1 MFLIYYFINIAFGLY
16 NYLNNQIA
24 MKSIFFFITC
34 MFITCLC
41 IANPRTEYQISS
53 ITSKQGLSNSAVLTI
68 FQDHDGLMWFG
79 TYDGLNCYDSKEME
93 VFRAHTTNSDEI
105 TFRSNIIQ
113 KVCQADN
120 NCLWIKTFQGLAR
133 FSLIERKIMDV
144 YSGSDYYSVYS
155 NSKGDSWVV
164 NNSELLYYNT
174 YLKKFVSLGNV
185 LTKYEKLVNAFVDN
199 NGEIWLMYSD
209 SKDIQCF
216 SVESFAL
223 ERNQTSYKM
232 NELHIHNTKLFL
244 YFAQEKSFCFVDTD
258 MNLYLYDVESNAKK
272 FIRNISEVVKKYGK
286 IENIVSLNEDVIIA
300 FHLNGLVK
308 LDYSD
313 DYNDVLIDRTIR
325 VFSMVKDRNREI
337 AWVGTDGQGVLML
350 SRNNSIGKTIELTD
364 LSPLLKRQVR
374 CIATDKYGGL
384 WIGTKGDGL
393 IHLNDYES
401 ENYKGKCVEIFSG
414 TSKQSLCDYIPWKYD
429 NRVFTIMESR
439 FYNGMWIGGTNSNLL
454 SFYSFDL
461 NMMIEVGGFDTGG
474 NTVEIKGIYEK
485 DKSTLWVL
493 ATLLGLVEL
502 KVQNTGND
510 IKILQQNNCKIY
522 NPHGVPLSVFYS
534 MVSQGDSVLWIGD
547 RGNGLVKYNIYNKSY
562 KSYLF
567 KDIIGRSADDILCL
581 CQYDNNKLYI
591 GTSTG
596 VVSMKYSNSDIS
608 NVNYIG
614 LEHGLSND
622 MVHGILADKN
632 GFLWMSTNK
641 GLNKYNPV
649 SGKMHTFYGNGI
661 HISEYSDGAYYKC
674 PYTGRLF
681 FGGVNGLLYISDNTS
696 IPDSDFPNVVLRE
709 FCIENN
715 KMQTSD
721 YEVDSMLGWK
731 VNSDKGYFRFKFVVP
746 DYIEGDNIEYSYMLD
761 GFDSDWSKFNKTN
774 EVIYSSIPD
783 GKYVFKVRYKKD
795 INENNGKILCVP
807 VHVYTSW
814 YKSFVFIFVV
824 SLIVVVLLVVFMRYY
839 MLKKISPLCVVTNNS
854 QDIISATCNIYED
867 IEHCG
872 VLFRIYSEE
881 QKRFVEKFINIIENN
896 IDSES
901 LDIPFIA
908 SQFNISTRQFYRK
921 FNDMS
926 IEISP
931 NEFIKICRLEKSAY
945 LLRTTDKSIQD
956 ILVDVGMNS
965 RSYFYKEFTKRF
977 GLSPKDYRNSTEK

>member
-1 MFLIYYFINIAFGLY
+1 
-16 NYLNNQIA
+16 
-24 MKSIFFFITC
+24 MKCIFSIIICLLT
-34 MFITCLC
+34 TCLC
-41 IANPRTEYQISS
+41 FANPRTEYRICS

-93 VFRAHTTNSDEI
+93 VFRAQTSNSDEI

-133 FSLIERKIMDV
+133 FSLIERKIMEI
-144 YSGSDYYSVYS
+144 YSGSDYYNVYS
-155 NSKGDSWVV
+155 NSDGDSWVI

-174 YLKKFVSLGNV
+174 YQRKFISLGNV
-185 LTKYEKLVNAFVDN
+185 ITKYDKLVNAFVSD

-216 SVESFAL
+216 SVESFSSK
-223 ERNQTSYKM
+223 RNQTVYKM

-244 YFAQEKSFCFVDTD
+244 YFAQEKSFCFVDID

-272 FIRNISEVVKKYGK
+272 FIRNISDVVKKYGK

-313 DYNDVLIDRTIR
+313 GYKDVLIDRTIR

-350 SRNNSIGKTIELTD
+350 SRNTSIGKTIELTD

-374 CIATDKYGGL
+374 CIATDKHGGL
-384 WIGTKGDGL
+384 WVGTKGDGL
-393 IHLNDYES
+393 IHLNDYEN
-401 ENYKGKCVEIFSG
+401 ENYKGKCVEIYSG

-454 SFYSFDL
+454 SFYSFDS
-461 NMMIEVGGFDTGG
+461 NRMIEVDGFDTGG

-485 DKSTLWVL
+485 DKSTLLVL

-502 KVQNTGND
+502 KIDNSGND
-510 IKILQQNNCKIY
+510 IKILKQNNCRIY
-522 NPHGVPLSVFYS
+522 NSQGVPLTVFYS

-547 RGNGLVKYNIYNKSY
+547 RGNGLVRYNIDDKSY
-562 KSYLF
+562 KNYLF
-567 KDIIGRSADDILCL
+567 QDILGRSADDILCL

-596 VVSMKYSNSDIS
+596 VVSMKHSNSDIS
-608 NVNYIG
+608 NVSYIG

-696 IPDSDFPNVVLRE
+696 IPNSDFPNVVLRE
-709 FCIENN
+709 FSIENN
-715 KMQTSD
+715 KMQTPD
-721 YEVDSMLGWK
+721 YEADSMPGWK

-746 DYIEGDNIEYSYMLD
+746 DYIGGDNIEYSYMLD
-761 GFDSDWSKFNKTN
+761 GFDSDWSKFDKTN
-774 EVIYSSIPD
+774 EVIYSSVPN

-807 VHVYTSW
+807 VYVYTSW
-814 YKSFVFIFVV
+814 YKSFLFILFV
-824 SLIVVVLLVVFMRYY
+824 SLTVIALLVILLRYH
-839 MLKKISPLCVVTNNS
+839 LFKKMSSLCVVTNNTP
-854 QDIISATCNIYED
+854 DIINATCNVYDD

-872 VLFRIYSEE
+872 VLFKIYSEE
-881 QKRFVEKFINIIENN
+881 QKVFVEKFINIIENN
-896 IDSES
+896 IDSEG

-908 SQFNISTRQFYRK
+908 SKFNISTRQFYRK

>member
-1 MFLIYYFINIAFGLY
+1 
-16 NYLNNQIA
+16 
-24 MKSIFFFITC
+24 MKCVFFIITC
-34 MFITCLC
+34 LLTTCLC
-41 IANPRTEYQISS
+41 IANQRTEYQISS

-68 FQDHDGLMWFG
+68 YQDHDGLMWFG
-79 TYDGLNCYDSKEME
+79 TYDGLNCYDSKDME
-93 VFRAHTTNSDEI
+93 IFRAQTTNSDEV

-133 FSLIERKIMDV
+133 FSLIERKIMEV
-144 YSGSDYYSVYS
+144 YSGSDYYNVYS
-155 NSKGDSWVV
+155 NSKGNSWVV

-174 YLKKFVSLGNV
+174 CLKKFVSLGNV
-185 LTKYEKLVNAFVDN
+185 ISKPDKLVNAFVADD
-199 NGEIWLMYSD
+199 GEIWLMYSD

-216 SVESFAL
+216 SVESFAF
-223 ERNQTSYKM
+223 EKKRTDYKM

-272 FIRNISEVVKKYGK
+272 FVRNISEVVKKYGK
-286 IENIVSLNEDVIIA
+286 IENIVSLDEDVIIA

-313 DYNDVLIDRTIR
+313 DYNDILIDRTIR

-350 SRNNSIGKTIELTD
+350 SKNNSIGKTIELTD

-384 WIGTKGDGL
+384 WVGTKGDGL
-393 IHLNDYES
+393 IHLTDYENES
-401 ENYKGKCVEIFSG
+401 YEGKCVEIFSG

-429 NRVFTIMESR
+429 NRVFTIAESK

-461 NMMIEVGGFDTGG
+461 KRMIEVDGFDTGG

-485 DKSTLWVL
+485 DRSTLWVL

-502 KVQNTGND
+502 KVENTGND
-510 IKILQQNNCKIY
+510 IKIAKQNNYKIY
-522 NPHGVPLSVFYS
+522 NSHGVSLTVFYS

-547 RGNGLVKYNIYNKSY
+547 RGNGLVKYNINNKSY

-567 KDIIGRSADDILCL
+567 QDTLGRPTDDILCL
-581 CQYDNNKLYI
+581 CQYDNNKLYV

-596 VVSMKYSNSDIS
+596 VVSMKYSNTDIS
-608 NVNYIG
+608 NVSYIG

-696 IPDSDFPNVVLRE
+696 IPNSDFSNVVLRD
-709 FCIENN
+709 FSIENK
-715 KMQTSD
+715 KMHNPD

-746 DYIEGDNIEYSYMLD
+746 DYIGGDNIEYSYMLE
-761 GFDSDWSKFNKTN
+761 GFDSDWSTFSKTN
-774 EVIYSSIPD
+774 EVIYSSVPD

-795 INENNGKILCVP
+795 INENNGKVLCVP
-807 VHVYTSW
+807 IYIYTSW
-814 YKSFVFIFVV
+814 YKSIVFIIFTV
-824 SLIVVVLLVVFMRYY
+824 LIVLVLLIFLIRYC
-839 MLKKISPLCVVTNNS
+839 MFKKPLPLCMVTNNS
-854 QDIISATCNIYED
+854 QDIINVACNVYED

-872 VLFRIYSEE
+872 VVFKIYSEE
-881 QKRFVEKFINIIENN
+881 QKVFVEKFINVIENN

-908 SQFNISTRQFYRK
+908 SQFNTSTRQFYRK

-926 IEISP
+926 IDISP

-945 LLRTTDKSIQD
+945 LLKTTDKSIQD
-956 ILVDVGMNS
+956 ILVEVGMNS

>member
-1 MFLIYYFINIAFGLY
+1 MKCISFIIACL
-16 NYLNNQIA
+16 L
-24 MKSIFFFITC
+24 T
-34 MFITCLC
+34 TCLC
-41 IANPRTEYQISS
+41 FANQGTEYQISS

-93 VFRAHTTNSDEI
+93 VFRSHITNSDDL

-120 NCLWIKTFQGLAR
+120 NCLWIKTFQGLTR
-133 FSLIERKIMDV
+133 FSLIERKIMEV
-144 YSGSDYYSVYS
+144 YSDSDYYNVYS
-155 NSKGDSWVV
+155 NSKGNSWVV
-164 NNSELLYYNT
+164 NNSELLCYNT
-174 YLKKFVSLGNV
+174 NLKKFVSLGNV
-185 LTKYEKLVNAFVDN
+185 ISKPEKLVNAFVSDS
-199 NGEIWLMYSD
+199 GELWLMFSD
-209 SKDIQCF
+209 SKDVQCF
-216 SVESFAL
+216 SVESFTLKKNNAV
-223 ERNQTSYKM
+223 YKM
-232 NELHIHNTKLFL
+232 EELHIHNTKLFL

-286 IENIVSLNEDVIIA
+286 IENIVSLDEDVIIA

-313 DYNDVLIDRTIR
+313 GYNDVLIDRTIR

-350 SRNNSIGKTIELTD
+350 SKNNSIGKTIELTD

-374 CIATDKYGGL
+374 CIATDKYGEL
-384 WIGTKGDGL
+384 WVGTKGDGL
-393 IHLNDYES
+393 IHLNDYENES
-401 ENYKGKCVEIFSG
+401 YEGRCVEIFSG

-429 NRVFTIMESR
+429 NRVFSITESK

-461 NMMIEVGGFDTGG
+461 KRMIEVDGFDTGG

-485 DKSTLWVL
+485 DKSTLWVI

-502 KVQNTGND
+502 KVEHTGND
-510 IKILQQNNCKIY
+510 IKIQKQNNCKIY
-522 NPHGVPLSVFYS
+522 NPHGVSLTVFYS

-567 KDIIGRSADDILCL
+567 QDILGRPTDDVLCL
-581 CQYDNNKLYI
+581 CQYDNNKLYV

-596 VVSMKYSNSDIS
+596 VVSMKYSNTDIN
-608 NVNYIG
+608 NVSYIG

-696 IPDSDFPNVVLRE
+696 IPNSDFSNVVLRD
-709 FCIENN
+709 FSIENN
-715 KMQTSD
+715 RMHSPD

-746 DYIEGDNIEYSYMLD
+746 DYIGGDNIEYSYMLE
-761 GFDSDWSKFNKTN
+761 GFDSDWSAFSKTN
-774 EVIYSSIPD
+774 DVIYSSVPD

-795 INENNGKILCVP
+795 INENNGKVLCVP
-807 VHVYTSW
+807 IYIYTSW
-814 YKSFVFIFVV
+814 YKSIVFIIFTV
-824 SLIVVVLLVVFMRYY
+824 LIVLVLLAFLIRYC
-839 MLKKISPLCVVTNNS
+839 MFKRHLPLCMVANNS
-854 QDIISATCNIYED
+854 QDIINVACNVYED

-872 VLFRIYSEE
+872 VVFKIYSEE
-881 QKRFVEKFINIIENN
+881 QKMFVEKFINVIENN

-908 SQFNISTRQFYRK
+908 SQFNTSTRQFYRK

-926 IEISP
+926 IDISP

-945 LLRTTDKSIQD
+945 LLKTTDKSIQD
-956 ILVDVGMNS
+956 ILVEVGMNS